1 MASNYRGCGKSE
13 GTDAFGGDDVHDVIH
28 LLDLCEKLNSV
39 DTKNINMFG
48 VSRGGMMT
56 YETLREDRRIHKAVV
71 VAGVADC
78 TMNYEEREDMRSLL
92 TELIGGTPEQLP
104 EEYSRRSAVAWADEI
119 NTPLLIFHTTGDDK
133 VSIKQ
138 ADKLVK
144 QTWIGA
150 GATVKNNISIAS
162 GCMIG
167 AGAVVVKKI
176 DSVTLPTQKYFF

>member
-1 MASNYRGCGKSE
+1 M
-13 GTDAFGGDDVHDVIH
+13 IH

-92 TELIGGTPEQLP
+92 TELIGGIPEQLP

-144 QTWIGA
+144 QLK
-150 GATVKNNISIAS
+150 KNQKDYEYVTFESNIH
-162 GCMIG
+162 GDLRKTD
-167 AGAVVVKKI
+167 VEKI
-176 DSVTLPTQKYFF
+176 RKWLQT

>member
-1 MASNYRGCGKSE
+1 MIKG
-13 GTDAFGGDDVHDVIH
+13 
-28 LLDLCEKLNSV
+28 
-39 DTKNINMFG
+39 KNISKDFVSRKIFLLLAIAVILILLGIHFWIKSSSDISVKDAEKQIEENLRAAG
-48 VSRGGMMT
+48 VSE
-56 YETLREDRRIHKAVV
+56 YEKIDLQAYEKQAVV

-144 QTWIGA
+144 QLK
-150 GATVKNNISIAS
+150 KNQKDYEYVTFESNIH
-162 GCMIG
+162 GDLRKTD
-167 AGAVVVKKI
+167 VEKI
-176 DSVTLPTQKYFF
+176 RKWLQT

>member
-1 MASNYRGCGKSE
+1 M
-13 GTDAFGGDDVHDVIH
+13 IH

-92 TELIGGTPEQLP
+92 TELIRGDTGTIAGGIQ
-104 EEYSRRSAVAWADEI
+104 
-119 NTPLLIFHTTGDDK
+119 
-133 VSIKQ
+133 Q
-138 ADKLVK
+138 AFR
-144 QTWIGA
+144 
-150 GATVKNNISIAS
+150 
-162 GCMIG
+162 GCMG
-167 AGAVVVKKI
+167 R
-176 DSVTLPTQKYFF
+176 